1 MKKLKPKLNANQFLY
16 YKLKPAKYVIN
27 IHSILTAIST
37 HLTESGNYVLPYS
50 AVVKIGSGALRK
62 LSNTFISSY
71 IEFACMLNNISTK
84 D

>member
-1 MKKLKPKLNANQFLY
+1 M
-16 YKLKPAKYVIN
+16 KPAKHVIP
-27 IHSILTAIST
+27 TIST

-50 AVVKIGSGALRK
+50 AVVKTGSGALRK
-62 LSNTFISSY
+62 LSNIFISSY